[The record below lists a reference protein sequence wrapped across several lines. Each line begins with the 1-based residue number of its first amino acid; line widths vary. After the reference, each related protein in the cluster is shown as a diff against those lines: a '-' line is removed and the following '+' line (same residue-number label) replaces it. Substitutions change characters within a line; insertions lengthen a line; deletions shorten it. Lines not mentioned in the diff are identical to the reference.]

1 MPTRKLYGL
10 AHQSALSGEVNLL
23 SDTIRIMLVTS
34 AYTFNYEG
42 AGIAAGV
49 PAGTVATPSR
59 RTVAAPPSYTAGPVV
74 AGGNWRGTAH
84 VE

>member
-1 MPTRKLYGL
+1 MPTHKLYGL

-34 AYTFNYEG
+34 AYEG